1 MKKNKELIENC
12 MYGVEYTV
20 NNIRELQGINTFDR
34 LSKITK
40 RLRISM
46 RKHQDP
52 SYVPP
57 KEEMVEVS
65 LHSEIIQPEN
75 SATEERHEEDIAA
88 TTVAET
94 KVADEVTATP
104 SPSPSETSEE
114 KTETKEDKTT
124 EEAPETPLAERKEE
138 TPAEGSV
145 EAIEK
150 KKDAGEAKETEEE
163 KTVTTE
169 PEVATTS
176 LPPVG
181 ITTTTTP
188 PPPPEAKDETGEV
201 KTPEERNSTPPA
213 PQEGNDEFT
222 GFEEIIPIRKKT
234 TKGKGKGK
242 KGAANKKNAHA
253 QQQQQHEAPAAAAA
267 ETSSSMDFDLK
278 PKQF

>member
-1 MKKNKELIENC
+1 

-176 LPPVG
+176 LPPAA
-181 ITTTTTP
+181 ITTTTT
-188 PPPPEAKDETGEV
+188 PPPEAKDETGEV

-253 QQQQQHEAPAAAAA
+253 QQQQQHEAPPAAA
-267 ETSSSMDFDLK
+267 ETNSSMDFDLK